1 MLHQHCKGLLKS
13 KGLVVEEVISTMI
26 SNRKPL
32 DFAMHIK
39 DDRSNECHI
48 IHFSCN

>member
-13 KGLVVEEVISTMI
+13 KGLVAEEVVSTMI

-32 DFAMHIK
+32 DFAMRIG
-39 DDRSNECHI
+39 DDRSDECHI
-48 IHFSCN
+48 